1 MPHDT
6 GKSWQTVLSSGL
18 PIASKKPRTAVIFAG
33 GKSSRMEQDKALLP
47 FGGFPTLAQ
56 FQFQRLQALFDD
68 VYIAAKTNKFTFD
81 VPIIE
86 DIKETA
92 SPMVGLVSIWD
103 QVDAD
108 EIFVISVDLPFVTSE
123 VIEKLYGKA
132 EQNQADVIV
141 ARSPNGLEPLCAIYR
156 RSSSKVIQQLL
167 IQDNHKLQYL
177 LQRLDTVEVNFEK
190 TEWFMN
196 LNYPSDYQ
204 KALEYLIRF

>member
-1 MPHDT
+1 
-6 GKSWQTVLSSGL
+6 
-18 PIASKKPRTAVIFAG
+18 
-33 GKSSRMEQDKALLP
+33 MEQDKALLP